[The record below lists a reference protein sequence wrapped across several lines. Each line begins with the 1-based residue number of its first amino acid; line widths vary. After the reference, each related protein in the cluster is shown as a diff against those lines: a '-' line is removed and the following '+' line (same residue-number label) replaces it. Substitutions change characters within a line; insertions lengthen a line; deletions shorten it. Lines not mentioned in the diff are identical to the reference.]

1 MALEASKIKIIDFV
15 YETTKTLSQIT
26 KEAVDEMQGLVAKN
40 DGKAVYV
47 RVTDV
52 DQSRVILINSDGK
65 IINNTSNNIV
75 QDKRIDRLIKSLV

>member
-26 KEAVDEMQGLVAKN
+26 EEAVAEMQGLVDKN
-40 DGKAVYV
+40 DGKPVYV

>member
-26 KEAVDEMQGLVAKN
+26 DEAVKEMQGLVSKN
-40 DGKAVYV
+40 DGAQVYV

-75 QDKRIDRLIKSLV
+75 QDKRIDRLVKSLV

>member
-40 DGKAVYV
+40 DDKPVYV

>member
-26 KEAVDEMQGLVAKN
+26 EEAVAEMQGLVAKN
-40 DGKAVYV
+40 DGKPVYV